1 MFESHTPLL
10 EQYLTKLFHQN
21 QIQKMKLKSQLQK
34 AISSKLLIEEL
45 QQPIFWTACM
55 RPGSADAYSSEIN
68 LILNWVILFGRSKVI
83 YNLQFS

>member
-34 AISSKLLIEEL
+34 AISSKQLIDELLID
-45 QQPIFWTACM
+45 QQPVF
-55 RPGSADAYSSEIN
+55 
-68 LILNWVILFGRSKVI
+68 
-83 YNLQFS
+83 

>member
-34 AISSKLLIEEL
+34 AISSKQLIDELLID
-45 QQPIFWTACM
+45 QQPVFWKACM
-55 RPGSADAYSSEIN
+55 PGSVDAYPAEIKPYSELSYFI
-68 LILNWVILFGRSKVI
+68 RQK
-83 YNLQFS
+83 